1 MKVLSFGALEIL
13 PALLN
18 ETKTQTI
25 RPAWGKYADI
35 GNHVFFTGPAS
46 KKCIEE
52 AKTDSRYNREECL
65 KKPRFKP
72 GDEIRLE
79 WKSRNSP
86 KGSWFCSKC
95 GKEAIITPKELPYQH
110 LYVKVKSP
118 KGGLDNH
125 ARRTQPEAQRR

>member
-1 MKVLSFGALEIL
+1 MKVLSFSAIEIL

-18 ETKTQTI
+18 KTKIQTI
-25 RPAWGKYADI
+25 RPAWFGKWQTIKGMNGEIPTVYY
-35 GNHVFFTGPAS
+35 
-46 KKCIEE
+46 
-52 AKTDSRYNREECL
+52 KT
-65 KKPRFKP
+65 PRFKS
-72 GDEIRLE
+72 GEEIRLE